1 VRTHDAAGTINVAIA
16 PGGPSL
22 VWRTPV
28 LAWVTS
34 RLVVILASIIGA
46 EAVGPPQVVYTEQVP
61 RPLSLLG
68 GWDSFWYMRIALDGY
83 QHSTKS
89 VATHHTDFAFFP
101 LLPAIMRIGTY
112 LPPGPLI
119 WGVVASNLMFL
130 VGLVAFHA
138 LTEDHGGRRL
148 ATRAT
153 WVVAFSPAAV
163 YASLAYTD
171 GMLFGLAALA
181 ALLALRDKWVPAA
194 LVSAAAVLT
203 RPQGVFVTLLV
214 VMIVLAAT
222 TLPLRTR
229 AIRAGA
235 MAVIGVAPLV
245 AFLAWLQVSRGSWS
259 LPFVAQR
266 AWFRR
271 TPGRSAIREFA
282 KEIHDV
288 AVYPFNGHD
297 HTARN
302 YIQWTGPVRDLVFTA
317 MMVGLVWALA
327 RHERSWTSVW
337 VLFSAIAVAMPFVS
351 GTFTSE
357 ARFGLL
363 AFPLTWPIAVWLD
376 RGGRLRIP
384 AATALACVVMVA
396 LVFQLHYTY
405 P

>member
-1 VRTHDAAGTINVAIA
+1 VRTQDAAGTINVAIA
-16 PGGPSL
+16 HGGPSL

-28 LAWVTS
+28 LAWITS
-34 RLVVILASIIGA
+34 RLVVVLAGVIGA
-46 EAVGPPQVVYTEQVP
+46 EALGPPPVVYHGRVP
-61 RPLSLLG
+61 RSLSLLG
-68 GWDSFWYMRIALDGY
+68 GWDSFWYMRIALHGY
-83 QHSTKS
+83 QHSTRS
-89 VATHHTDFAFFP
+89 IAVHHSDFAFFP
-101 LLPAIMRIGTY
+101 LLPAIMRLGAY

-119 WGVVASNLMFL
+119 WGVVAANLMFL

-171 GMLFGLAALA
+171 GILFGLAALA
-181 ALLALRDKWVPAA
+181 ALLALRERWVPAA
-194 LVSAAAVLT
+194 LVSAAAVLA

-222 TLPLRTR
+222 TVPLRTR

-235 MAVIGVAPLV
+235 TALIGAAPLV
-245 AFLAWLQVSRGSWS
+245 AFLGWLQVARGSWS

-271 TPGRSAIREFA
+271 TPGPSAIREFA

-297 HTARN
+297 HSLRN
-302 YIQWTGPVRDLVFTA
+302 YIQWTGPVRDLVF
-317 MMVGLVWALA
+317 MVVMIGLVWALA
-327 RHERSWTSVW
+327 RYERSWRSVW

-363 AFPLTWPIAVWLD
+363 AFPLTWPIAIWLD

-396 LVFQLHYTY
+396 LVLQLHYTY